1 MKSQMV
7 ETKKNFELKL
17 QNATKKSKAPERE
30 TCPALT
36 FNSFS
41 ELRDNL
47 NTFCQGYDRV
57 DLVHEDVLNFAF
69 VHIDDSHIPTSKAKE
84 LNHKARFEV
93 HDHCPS
99 KLFAAKD
106 ISVQNID
113 GNVMFIV
120 HLDKTSKN
128 GYLMKEL
135 PTCGRSRNEDG
146 VPYLPRTEISVKVYE
161 DLEECCEDTKEFSV
175 CKREKCTP
183 RQVLHPYNR
192 QPLEYLYTVRG
203 SLYSAEYGHVLG
215 RRRRLLMSS
224 NKRGQC

>member
-1 MKSQMV
+1 MKHLDKQDSELKSEVLMMKSQMV

-128 GYLMKEL
+128 GYLMKAYFCLFTEYNDL
-135 PTCGRSRNEDG
+135 IGRLQKKKKKKTFKLQQMAFRILHEK
-146 VPYLPRTEISVKVYE
+146 YLGCVVDFFQK
-161 DLEECCEDTKEFSV
+161 K
-175 CKREKCTP
+175 TP
-183 RQVLHPYNR
+183 
-192 QPLEYLYTVRG
+192 
-203 SLYSAEYGHVLG
+203 
-215 RRRRLLMSS
+215 SS
-224 NKRGQC
+224 ID